1 MKVAVFALA
10 LLPGLVAAQSPSGY
24 QGSYP
29 AGNENVTY
37 GYAQVLRATPAYEIV
52 RTRSPEQRCDGQATR
67 DGGDPTGGTVVGAI
81 VGGALGNQAGKGD
94 GRKAATVAGA
104 VLGGVIGRNID
115 KNNGSA
121 GGQRCRTVEVEREER
136 RIAGYDVEYLF
147 KGEKYMS
154 RLDYDPGNRLRVRV
168 AVTPDDDSAG
178 YR

>member
-1 MKVAVFALA
+1 MKAVVVLLA
-10 LLPGLVAAQSPSGY
+10 LLPGLAAAQSGYSQAPY
-24 QGSYP
+24 QG
-29 AGNENVTY
+29 AGENVTY
-37 GYAQVLRATPAYEIV
+37 GYAQVLRATPAYTIV
-52 RTRSPEQRCDGQATR
+52 RTRSPEQRCDGQAVR

-115 KNNGSA
+115 RNNGSA
-121 GGQRCRTVEVEREER
+121 GSQRCRTVEVEREER
-136 RIAGYDVEYLF
+136 RITGYDVEYQF

-168 AVTPDDDSAG
+168 AVTPDDDSAAS
-178 YR
+178 R

>member
-1 MKVAVFALA
+1 MKVAVVVLA
-10 LLPGLVAAQSPSGY
+10 MLPGLALAQSRYAPAPY
-24 QGSYP
+24 QGP
-29 AGNENVTY
+29 GENVTY

-52 RTRSPEQRCDGQATR
+52 RTRSPEQRCDGQAVR

-136 RIAGYDVEYLF
+136 RISGYDVEYQF

-168 AVTPDDDSAG
+168 AVTPDDDAAG
-178 YR
+178 GR